1 MSSLCCRAEVW
12 RRGDGSDAAL
22 VILSLAF
29 TRSVG
34 CAICSKTGF
43 FPPIQVERLGTSS
56 TDVPKFVLTYLV
68 ERVESPEV
76 TPTLLLLPHTV
87 DFRFY
92 IQHDLDSS
100 RDPNLGEPLFSRY
113 HRSEVLERP
122 FKLFGIPTFPI
133 LYVSFHRF
141 LTMTK
146 GFSFPFSKNLR
157 VEQRVNASLYHGSE
171 SRFFPRKPSC
181 CSKIGFY

>member
-1 MSSLCCRAEVW
+1 ML
-12 RRGDGSDAAL
+12 L
-22 VILSLAF
+22 IL
-29 TRSVG
+29 
-34 CAICSKTGF
+34 
-43 FPPIQVERLGTSS
+43 
-56 TDVPKFVLTYLV
+56 
-68 ERVESPEV
+68 
-76 TPTLLLLPHTV
+76 HTA

-122 FKLFGIPTFPI
+122 FKLFGIPTLPI

-146 GFSFPFSKNLR
+146 GFSFPYSKNPR
-157 VEQRVNASLYHGSE
+157 VEQRVNAPFYHGSE
-171 SRFFPRKPSC
+171 LRFIPKKPSC
-181 CSKIGFY
+181 SFKIGFY